1 MIAAWRG
8 DGFPVCIFRVS
19 QSARRGQKVVNKRDD
34 VRVQSW
40 PQLPI
45 FGASIPDTVK
55 GAIEKTDVLVCD
67 ITRPNLNVY
76 YEIGY
81 CIGLAKS
88 VAPVINAS
96 FTNATSDIQK
106 DGLLLPAGARALAP
120 VSPAVPQGAH
130 HRPRCRGSQPSR
142 GNC

>member
-1 MIAAWRG
+1 MAAI
-8 DGFPVCIFRVS
+8 DL
-19 QSARRGQKVVNKRDD
+19 VNKRDD